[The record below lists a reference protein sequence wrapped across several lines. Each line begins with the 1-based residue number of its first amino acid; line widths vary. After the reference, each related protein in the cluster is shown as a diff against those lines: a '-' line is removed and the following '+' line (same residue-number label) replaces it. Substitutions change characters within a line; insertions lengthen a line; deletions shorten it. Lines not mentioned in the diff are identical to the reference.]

1 MTDIIASPAVKEA
14 VKIVMEQQER
24 LGKNAAEAVSA
35 ADLPGASQPIRA
47 SVLRAAQLAHE
58 AEDHAR
64 NRQHVKGKLTAR
76 ERLDLLLDTG
86 SFEEIGRFCGGD
98 INGGRAGA
106 AVITGFGEVFG
117 RKVAVYAQDFSVRG
131 GTLGVA
137 EGRKICRLMDK
148 ALDLKALLQCN

>member
-35 ADLPGASQPIRA
+35 AATASATDVPGASQPIRA

-86 SFEEIGRFCGGD
+86 SFEEIGRFCGHAD
-98 INGGRAGA
+98 F
-106 AVITGFGEVFG
+106 AVH
-117 RKVAVYAQDFSVRG
+117 QS
-131 GTLGVA
+131 LG
-137 EGRKICRLMDK
+137 
-148 ALDLKALLQCN
+148 Q

>member
-24 LGKNAAEAVSA
+24 LGKNAA
-35 ADLPGASQPIRA
+35 DLPGASHPIRA

-106 AVITGFGEVFG
+106 AVITGFG
-117 RKVAVYAQDFSVRG
+117 
-131 GTLGVA
+131 
-137 EGRKICRLMDK
+137 
-148 ALDLKALLQCN
+148 

>member
-64 NRQHVKGKLTAR
+64 NRQHVKGKLTGAR
-76 ERLDLLLDTG
+76 T
-86 SFEEIGRFCGGD
+86 S
-98 INGGRAGA
+98 
-106 AVITGFGEVFG
+106 
-117 RKVAVYAQDFSVRG
+117 
-131 GTLGVA
+131 
-137 EGRKICRLMDK
+137 
-148 ALDLKALLQCN
+148 

>member
-24 LGKNAAEAVSA
+24 LGKNAAEAVSAATTVSA

-86 SFEEIGRFCGGD
+86 SSRKSD
-98 INGGRAGA
+98 DSA
-106 AVITGFGEVFG
+106 AATSTADARERRSSPVSAKCSDAKWPYTHRTFPCAAARWES
-117 RKVAVYAQDFSVRG
+117 RKAARSAD
-131 GTLGVA
+131 
-137 EGRKICRLMDK
+137 
-148 ALDLKALLQCN
+148 

>member
-64 NRQHVKGKLTAR
+64 NRQHGIPSVYCLS
-76 ERLDLLLDTG
+76 LPP
-86 SFEEIGRFCGGD
+86 FYP
-98 INGGRAGA
+98 NGFLSSAG
-106 AVITGFGEVFG
+106 
-117 RKVAVYAQDFSVRG
+117 
-131 GTLGVA
+131 
-137 EGRKICRLMDK
+137 
-148 ALDLKALLQCN
+148 

>member
-86 SFEEIGRFCGGD
+86 SFEEI
-98 INGGRAGA
+98 
-106 AVITGFGEVFG
+106 
-117 RKVAVYAQDFSVRG
+117 
-131 GTLGVA
+131 
-137 EGRKICRLMDK
+137 
-148 ALDLKALLQCN
+148 